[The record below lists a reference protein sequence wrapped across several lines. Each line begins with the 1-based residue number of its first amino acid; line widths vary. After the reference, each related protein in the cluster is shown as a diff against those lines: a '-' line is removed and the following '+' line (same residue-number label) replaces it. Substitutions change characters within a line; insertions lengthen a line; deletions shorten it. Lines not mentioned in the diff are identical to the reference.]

1 MVVKIIFGILA
12 YFVIGALF
20 CECLLWMDRNFDTD
34 DLPFFGMDPDKEEIA
49 FTVVLWP
56 MLLVVLTVWF
66 VVLRLPYLFFKGFM
80 TLLTALVYTVK
91 AYMDNKGDQHDKD
104 NDTLL

>member
-1 MVVKIIFGILA
+1 MALKIILGIMA
-12 YFVIGALF
+12 YFAIGALF

-34 DLPFFGMDPDKEEIA
+34 FFGGDPDETEIA

-56 MLLVVLTVWF
+56 LLLVIFDAWF
-66 VVLRLPYLFFKGFM
+66 VVLRMPYLFFKGFM

-91 AYMDNKGDQHDKD
+91 AYFEQQKNKK
-104 NDTLL
+104 

>member
-1 MVVKIIFGILA
+1 MAVKIILGILT

-20 CECLLWMDRNFDTD
+20 CECLLWMDRNLNTD
-34 DLPFFGMDPDKEEIA
+34 DLPFFGDPDETEIA

-56 MLLVVLTVWF
+56 MLFVIFVIRF

-80 TLLTALVYTVK
+80 TLLTALFYTVR
-91 AYMDNKGDQHDKD
+91 AYFEQQEDKK
-104 NDTLL
+104 